1 MLNSNELISLI
12 KDYNP
17 NCDEDLISRAYE
29 YGKNFHDGQFRVSGE
44 KYFNHPIE
52 VAKILIRQ
60 KLDDATIATAILH
73 DTVEDTN
80 LSINEVKNN
89 FGNDIALL
97 VDGVTKL
104 TNLQISSGETKQA
117 ENFRKFIMS
126 MSKDLR
132 ILLVKLADR
141 LHNMRTIKALPAEKQ
156 LRKANETMEIFAPLA
171 GRMGMQSMREE
182 LEDLCFRVLNPEAR
196 NSIMRRFL
204 KLKNVNVDLV
214 PKIIQDIQKELQKV
228 AIRATVLGRE
238 KKPYSI

>member
-1 MLNSNELISLI
+1 MRS
-12 KDYNP
+12 
-17 NCDEDLISRAYE
+17 
-29 YGKNFHDGQFRVSGE
+29 E
-44 KYFNHPIE
+44 KFWQRYSSF
-52 VAKILIRQ
+52 
-60 KLDDATIATAILH
+60 
-73 DTVEDTN
+73 
-80 LSINEVKNN
+80 
-89 FGNDIALL
+89 

-141 LHNMRTIKALPAEKQ
+141 LHNMRTIKALPIDKQ

-171 GRMGMQSMREE
+171 GRMEMQSMREE

-228 AIRATVLGRE
+228 AIGLFLE
-238 KKPYSI
+238 KKNLTPFGESWKKNILHTTIRYFCFQNYN